1 MTTAPSYMTPEVYLK
16 EERQQDTRHEY
27 ENGKIIPMGGASK
40 EHNRIVRNIL
50 TTLWAFL
57 KSTNNH
63 EVYANDLRVLC
74 PDTSKYY
81 YPDVLITVG
90 EEKYLDDKF
99 DTLLNPFIIIE
110 VLSDSTKDR
119 DRTTKFEAYRSID
132 SFSEYLLVA
141 QDKYCVEGFYKNE
154 AGDWVIKE
162 PVHGLEAQFT
172 FQHLDLSLD
181 MKDIYNKVLI
191 QEKEE
196 DTTKD

>member
-1 MTTAPSYMTPEVYLK
+1 MTTAPSYITPEIYLK

-81 YPDVLITVG
+81 YPDFLIKVG
-90 EEKYLDDKF
+90 EEESRRLILK
-99 DTLLNPFIIIE
+99 TG
-110 VLSDSTKDR
+110 SDSTKDR